1 MVYCPECGT
10 EIKEENAKHCHE
22 CGSKIGI
29 GNEVST
35 TRSSPKKD
43 ARVDS
48 IWLFVAVLLPFIGIV
63 GGLYFAWKGKGG
75 AWAVVGL
82 SIFAWLIWWLLL
94 MSFGTY

>member
-1 MVYCPECGT
+1 
-10 EIKEENAKHCHE
+10 
-22 CGSKIGI
+22 
-29 GNEVST
+29 
-35 TRSSPKKD
+35 
-43 ARVDS
+43 
-48 IWLFVAVLLPFIGIV
+48 VAVLLPFIGIV